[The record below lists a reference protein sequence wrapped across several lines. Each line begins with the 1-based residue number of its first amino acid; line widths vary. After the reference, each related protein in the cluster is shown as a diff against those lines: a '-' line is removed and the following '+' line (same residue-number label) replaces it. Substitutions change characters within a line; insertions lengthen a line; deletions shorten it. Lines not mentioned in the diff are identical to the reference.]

1 MSRKEARLSLI
12 DTIKAAAS
20 QLIVLHHLAFYG
32 PVSDAAHDWMP
43 RLTAWLADYGR
54 IAVQAFLVVG
64 GFLAA
69 RSLAPLGRLEAGGV
83 RGLIL
88 KRYLRLAL
96 PYCAM
101 LGAAI
106 VAAAFARPWVEG
118 DTVPSSPH
126 AFQLLAHLFLL
137 QDLLGQDALSAGVW
151 YVAIDFQLFVLL
163 LVVFGLTRRLAPD
176 ASVLAPMLIALLGA
190 ASLLSFN
197 RDADLDSW
205 AIYFVGAYALG
216 AWAWWSNQ
224 APLRRDGR
232 MMLTA
237 CLLALATVLAL
248 LWEFRSRIA
257 VAAGIAVL
265 LGIATRRGWLT
276 VGPNGRVVAGLAQIS
291 YAVFLIHFPVY
302 LLINAG
308 FARWT
313 DATPAQGAAAF
324 VFAWIASLAAGAAF
338 HRWVEQPAGHV
349 MQHLGRLRRLRPLAG

>member
-1 MSRKEARLSLI
+1 MPRKEARLGLI

-32 PVSDAAHDWMP
+32 PVSDAAHAWMP
-43 RLTAWLADYGR
+43 HLTAWLADYGR

-69 RSLAPLGRLEAGGV
+69 RSLAPAGRLEAGGV

-96 PYCAM
+96 PYCVM

-118 DTVPSSPH
+118 DTVPLAPD
-126 AFQLLAHLFLL
+126 ALQLLSHVLLL
-137 QDLLGQDALSAGVW
+137 QDVLGQDALSAGVW
-151 YVAIDFQLFVLL
+151 YVAIDFQLFVVL
-163 LVVFGLTRRLAPD
+163 LVVFGLARRLAPD
-176 ASVLAPMLIALLGA
+176 SSLLGPMLVAALGA
-190 ASLLSFN
+190 ASLLDFN
-197 RDADLDSW
+197 RDAGLDSW

-216 AWAWWSNQ
+216 AWAWWSNE

-232 MMLTA
+232 VQFVAGLL
-237 CLLALATVLAL
+237 CLVTVLAL

-257 VAAGIAVL
+257 VAAGLAVL

-276 VGPNGRVVAGLAQIS
+276 AGPNGRLVAGLAQIS

-302 LLINAG
+302 LLINAA

-313 DATPAQGAAAF
+313 EATPAQGAAAF
-324 VFAWIASLAAGAAF
+324 VFAWIASIAAGAAF
-338 HRWVEQPAGHV
+338 HRWVEQPAGRV
-349 MQHLGRLRRLRPLAG
+349 MQRLGRMRALAG